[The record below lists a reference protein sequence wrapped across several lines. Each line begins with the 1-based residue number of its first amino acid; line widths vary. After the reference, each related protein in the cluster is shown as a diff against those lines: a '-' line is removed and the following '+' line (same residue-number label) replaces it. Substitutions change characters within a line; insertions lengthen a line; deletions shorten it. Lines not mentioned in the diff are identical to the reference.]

1 MKVKEFLNKLLDVG
15 YNDYIVVRY
24 AGTYAGNIRKI
35 EKIGS
40 DLILSN
46 EFIYDGVNPEYDDI
60 IEAAED
66 VDGNGEVIF
75 NCPSMGNYKVL
86 DVKRVHRNYSE
97 DGDGE
102 YDEII
107 IKCEE
112 DTMPN
117 PLLESRIFRK
127 VLSQSLYR

>member
-1 MKVKEFLNKLLDVG
+1 MKVKEFLKKLLDVG
-15 YNDYIVVRY
+15 YNDYIVVKY
-24 AGTYAGNIRKI
+24 AGTYAGTIRKI
-35 EKIGS
+35 EKRGS

-46 EFIYDGVNPEYDDI
+46 EFIYDSIDPEYDDI

-86 DVKRVHRNYSE
+86 DVKRIHRDYSE

-102 YDEII
+102 YDEIL

-112 DTMPN
+112 DTMSN

-127 VLSQSLYR
+127 VLNQSLYR

>member
-1 MKVKEFLNKLLDVG
+1 MTVRDFFNKLKDIG

-24 AGTYAGNIRKI
+24 DERYAANIRKI

-46 EFIYDGVNPEYDDI
+46 EFIYDGIDPEYDDI
-60 IEAAED
+60 LEAARELR
-66 VDGNGEVIF
+66 GNGEVIF
-75 NCPSMGNYKVL
+75 NCPSMGNYRVL
-86 DVKRVHRNYSE
+86 DVKRTHVNYSK

-102 YDEII
+102 YDEIV

-112 DTMPN
+112 ESIPN
-117 PLLESRIFRK
+117 QLLVESFLK
-127 VLSQSLYR
+127 TLK

>member
-1 MKVKEFLNKLLDVG
+1 MKVKEFLKKLLDVG
-15 YNDYIVVRY
+15 YNDYILVEYDERY
-24 AGTYAGNIRKI
+24 GSNIRKI

-40 DLILSN
+40 NLIFSN
-46 EFIYDGVNPEYDDI
+46 EFIYDGINPEYDDI
-60 IEAAED
+60 VEAARD
-66 VDGNGEVIF
+66 MDGNGEVIF
-75 NCPSMGNYKVL
+75 NSPSMGNYRVL
-86 DVKRVHRNYSE
+86 DVKRTHVNYSE

-112 DTMPN
+112 ESMPN

-127 VLSQSLYR
+127 ILS

>member
-1 MKVKEFLNKLLDVG
+1 MKVKEFLKKLLDVG
-15 YNDYIVVRY
+15 YNDYILVEYDERY
-24 AGTYAGNIRKI
+24 GSNIRKI

-40 DLILSN
+40 NLILSN
-46 EFIYDGVNPEYDDI
+46 EFIYDGINPEYDDI
-60 IEAAED
+60 VEAARD
-66 VDGNGEVIF
+66 MDGNGEVIF
-75 NCPSMGNYKVL
+75 NSPSMGNYRVL
-86 DVKRVHRNYSE
+86 DVKRTHVNYSE

-112 DTMPN
+112 ESMPN

-127 VLSQSLYR
+127 ILS